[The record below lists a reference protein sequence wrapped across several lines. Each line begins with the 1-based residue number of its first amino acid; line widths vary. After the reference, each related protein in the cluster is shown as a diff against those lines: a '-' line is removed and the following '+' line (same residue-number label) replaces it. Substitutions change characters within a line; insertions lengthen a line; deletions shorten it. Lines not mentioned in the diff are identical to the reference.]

1 MIRINL
7 ADGRRNPDRAQGA
20 GRPGRRSLALAVA
33 VFALALAW
41 TGGQML
47 SLRESAARVGRQTA
61 SAESELRSLAPRAQR
76 LAALEARRTQLSAR
90 AAVVAAWREDR
101 HGVARLLE
109 HVGRSVPAG
118 VRLAQLQQDA
128 DGLLL
133 GGQAVSVA
141 AVSELAAGLEMLEQ
155 VLPPV
160 EIVDARSG
168 DAGAEAAVRFEIRA
182 RLARP
187 AG

>member
-7 ADGRRNPDRAQGA
+7 ADGRRSPDRAHGA
-20 GRPGRRSLALAVA
+20 DRPGPRTLALAAA
-33 VFALALAW
+33 VFALGLTW
-41 TGGQML
+41 SGGQAL
-47 SLRESAARVGRQTA
+47 TLRAGAARVARETT
-61 SAESELRSLAPRAQR
+61 SVESELRSLAPHAQR

-90 AAVVAAWREDR
+90 AAVVTDWRAGR
-101 HGVARLLE
+101 HRVARLLE
-109 HVGRSVPAG
+109 QVGRSVPAG

-141 AVSELAAGLEMLEQ
+141 AVSELAAGLETLEQ

-160 EIVDARSG
+160 EIVDARG
-168 DAGAEAAVRFEIRA
+168 ADAGAEAAVRFEIRA
-182 RLARP
+182 RLA
-187 AG
+187 G

>member
-7 ADGRRNPDRAQGA
+7 ADGRRNPDRARGA
-20 GRPGRRSLALAVA
+20 ERLGPWIVALAAA
-33 VFALALAW
+33 VFVLALAW
-41 TGGQML
+41 AGGQLL
-47 SLRESAARVGRQTA
+47 SLRESAARVARETA
-61 SAESELRSLAPRAQR
+61 SAERELRSLAPRARR
-76 LAALEARRTQLSAR
+76 LAALEARRKQLSAR
-90 AAVVAAWREDR
+90 AAVAAAWREDR
-101 HGVARLLE
+101 HRVARLLE

-118 VRLAQLQQDA
+118 VRLEQLQQDA

-141 AVSELAAGLEMLEQ
+141 AVSELAAKLETLEQ

-182 RLARP
+182 RLAPP
-187 AG
+187 AA

>member
-7 ADGRRNPDRAQGA
+7 ADGRRNPDRGH
-20 GRPGRRSLALAVA
+20 GVDRPGPRTLALAVA
-33 VFALALAW
+33 VFALALTW
-41 TGGQML
+41 SGGQVL
-47 SLRESAARVGRQTA
+47 SLHESVARVARETA
-61 SAESELRSLAPRAQR
+61 SAESELRNLAPRARR

-90 AAVVAAWREDR
+90 AAVVTDWRSGR
-101 HGVARLLE
+101 YRVARLLE
-109 HVGRSVPAG
+109 QVGRSVPAG

-141 AVSELAAGLEMLEQ
+141 AVSELAAELETLEQ
-155 VLPPV
+155 VLPPI
-160 EIVDARSG
+160 EIVNAQGG

-182 RLARP
+182 RLA
-187 AG
+187 G

>member
-7 ADGRRNPDRAQGA
+7 ADGRRNPDRAHGA
-20 GRPGRRSLALAVA
+20 DRPGPRTLTLAAA
-33 VFALALAW
+33 VFALALTW
-41 TGGQML
+41 SGGQVL
-47 SLRESAARVGRQTA
+47 SLRESVARVARETA
-61 SAESELRSLAPRAQR
+61 SAESELRDLAPRARR

-90 AAVVAAWREDR
+90 AAVVAAWRADHQR
-101 HGVARLLE
+101 VARLLE
-109 HVGRSVPAG
+109 QVGHSVPAG

-141 AVSELAAGLEMLEQ
+141 AVSELAAELETLEQ

-160 EIVDARSG
+160 EIVNAQGG

-182 RLARP
+182 RLA
-187 AG
+187 G

>member
-7 ADGRRNPDRAQGA
+7 ADGRRNPGRAQSPD
-20 GRPGRRSLALAVA
+20 RPGPRTVALAVA
-33 VFALALAW
+33 VFALGLTW

-47 SLRESAARVGRQTA
+47 SLRERAARVARETA
-61 SAESELRSLAPRAQR
+61 SSESELLSLTPGARR
-76 LAALEARRTQLSAR
+76 LAELEARRTQLSAR

-109 HVGRSVPAG
+109 HVVRRVPVG
-118 VRLAQLQQDA
+118 VRLAQLHRDA

-141 AVSELAAGLEMLEQ
+141 AVSEFAAGLEMLEH

-160 EIVDARSG
+160 EIVEAGSEN
-168 DAGAEAAVRFEIRA
+168 AGAEAAIRFEIRA

-187 AG
+187 VS

>member
-1 MIRINL
+1 MR
-7 ADGRRNPDRAQGA
+7 GGSRRWKHGA
-20 GRPGRRSLALAVA
+20 RNC
-33 VFALALAW
+33 
-41 TGGQML
+41 
-47 SLRESAARVGRQTA
+47 
-61 SAESELRSLAPRAQR
+61 PRAPPWW
-76 LAALEARRTQLSAR
+76 LPGG
-90 AAVVAAWREDR
+90 EDR
-101 HGVARLLE
+101 HRVAGLLE

-118 VRLAQLQQDA
+118 VRLVQLQQDA

-141 AVSELAAGLEMLEQ
+141 DVSELAAGLETLEQ

-187 AG
+187 VS

>member
-7 ADGRRNPDRAQGA
+7 ADGRRNPDRAQGTD
-20 GRPGRRSLALAVA
+20 RPGPRTVALAVA
-33 VFALALAW
+33 VFALALTW
-41 TGGQML
+41 TGGQVL
-47 SLRESAARVGRQTA
+47 SLRGSVARVARETA
-61 SAESELRSLAPRAQR
+61 SAESELRSLAPRARR
-76 LAALEARRTQLSAR
+76 LAALEARRTQLSAH

-101 HGVARLLE
+101 HRVARLLE

-133 GGQAVSVA
+133 AGQAVSVA
-141 AVSELAAGLEMLEQ
+141 AVSEFAAGLETLEQ

-168 DAGAEAAVRFEIRA
+168 DAGSEAAARFEIRA
-182 RLARP
+182 RLAVP
-187 AG
+187 AS

>member
-7 ADGRRNPDRAQGA
+7 AEGRGNPDRAHGA
-20 GRPGRRSLALAVA
+20 DRPGPRTLALAAA
-33 VFALALAW
+33 VFAIALAW
-41 TGGQML
+41 SGGQVL
-47 SLRESAARVGRQTA
+47 SLRESVARVARETA
-61 SAESELRSLAPRAQR
+61 SAESELRSLAPHARR

-90 AAVVAAWREDR
+90 AAVVAAWRADR
-101 HGVARLLE
+101 HQVAWLLE
-109 HVGRSVPAG
+109 QVGRSVPAG

-133 GGQAVSVA
+133 LGGQAVSVA
-141 AVSELAAGLEMLEQ
+141 AVSELAAALETLEQ

-160 EIVDARSG
+160 EIVNARGG

-182 RLARP
+182 RLAS
-187 AG
+187 